1 MTPLTQ
7 TLPTTARPDL
17 LGRPLRLLIDGEWVE
32 GGAEPLSIIDPSCG
46 EHLVDSASA
55 SADDVDR
62 AVQAARRA
70 FDSGRWPALSPA
82 QRSRLIWKLGE
93 AIDAAGDELAL
104 LETLNTG
111 SVAD

>member
-1 MTPLTQ
+1 M
-7 TLPTTARPDL
+7 
-17 LGRPLRLLIDGEWVE
+17 
-32 GGAEPLSIIDPSCG
+32 
-46 EHLVDSASA
+46 DSASA

-70 FDSGRWPALSPA
+70 FDSGPWPAMSPA

-93 AIDAAGDELAL
+93 AIDAAADELAL

-111 SVAD
+111 KPLGIARAFEIGGAAESFRYNAGWATKLNGETRERFPAR